1 MSADKT
7 PTAEQ
12 QPTTDTSLRN
22 FVVGLLAVSAVIVV
36 IAFLLEASAG

>member
-1 MSADKT
+1 MSADHK

-12 QPTTDTSLRN
+12 QPGTDTSLRN
-22 FVVGLLAVSAVIVV
+22 FVIGLLAVSAVIVA